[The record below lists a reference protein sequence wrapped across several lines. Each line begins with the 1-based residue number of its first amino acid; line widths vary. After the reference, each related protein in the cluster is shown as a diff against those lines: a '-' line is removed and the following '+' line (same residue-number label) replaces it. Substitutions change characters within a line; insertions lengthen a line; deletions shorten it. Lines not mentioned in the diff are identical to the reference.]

1 MKINRVARR
10 VLSPIAY
17 RRHALL
23 GITSTFFMYLTAL
36 SAGCGLVPKKEKL
49 TPPPAIVAPYDASGG
64 EVLFAVV
71 PLRNESGTT
80 EADPTITADKLVA
93 ALEEVRGVRAL
104 PLNRTLEAMRALQI
118 SEINKPS
125 EARRVAEAVGADG
138 LIAGSVT
145 AYDPYTP
152 ALGIALVLYA
162 RTSPVL
168 GGAVPPPPQ
177 APDVRSLRTLTSE
190 PAPLA
195 SVLPGGD
202 RPTNAISENFD
213 AKNHQVLVEVQD
225 YARGRVTAPSA
236 LDWRRFTRSMDLYQ
250 EFCAHEV
257 VQRLMESERIRLGI
271 PTDPATDSG
280 PKAR

>member
-1 MKINRVARR
+1 MKNIDRVARR
-10 VLSPIAY
+10 VTGSAAHAY
-17 RRHALL
+17 LFRRGLKALVCL
-23 GITSTFFMYLTAL
+23 ATLCTS
-36 SAGCGLVPKKEKL
+36 CGLVPKKEKL
-49 TPPPAIVAPYDASGG
+49 TPPPAVVAPYDASGG

-104 PLNRTLEAMRALQI
+104 PLNRTLEAMRALEI
-118 SEINKPS
+118 TEINRPS
-125 EARRVAEAVGADG
+125 DARRIAEAVGADA

-152 ALGIALVLYA
+152 ALGLALVMYA
-162 RTSPVL
+162 RTAPVL
-168 GGAVPPPPQ
+168 GGAVPVTP
-177 APDVRSLRTLTSE
+177 APDMRSLRNMTSE
-190 PAPLA
+190 PVPSA

-213 AKNHQVLVEVQD
+213 AKNHQVLTDVQQ

-236 LDWRRFTRSMDLYQ
+236 LDWRRFIRSMDLYQ

-257 VQRLMESERIRLGI
+257 VERLMESERIRLGI
-271 PTDPATDSG
+271 PADPATDSG